1 LPSGKGEGDSF
12 KTLPA
17 ETQEQIEGCSGEEW
31 TKKDVFEL
39 LKAIIT
45 GKTTG
50 LNIGQNRGFTAQV
63 LNPNKLKNK
72 FKDLLRKRKKG
83 LDFPFL
89 RSNKFYLNII
99 EDMSKDLA
107 GYMNAF
113 VKQDA
118 QEIRRL
124 LGKKEYEYLS
134 DEKASPSIGR
144 YCKTGF
150 KRQDRSRLFMGFADL
165 VNKNPMAI
173 DSLAKKYIVKGY
185 KDLDRMAPNLRE
197 FDTTDVRYNQDTWNS
212 KAHDKTSGNILN
224 DLVKLSNHLDSI
236 NEKAFSDRIE
246 DIILET
252 LEEK

>member
-1 LPSGKGEGDSF
+1 
-12 KTLPA
+12 
-17 ETQEQIEGCSGEEW
+17 
-31 TKKDVFEL
+31 
-39 LKAIIT
+39 
-45 GKTTG
+45 
-50 LNIGQNRGFTAQV
+50 
-63 LNPNKLKNK
+63 
-72 FKDLLRKRKKG
+72 
-83 LDFPFL
+83 
-89 RSNKFYLNII
+89 
-99 EDMSKDLA
+99 MSEDLA
-107 GYMNAF
+107 SYMNAF

-118 QEIRRL
+118 DAIRNL

-150 KRQDRSRLFMGFADL
+150 KRQDRSRLFLAFSDL

-185 KDLDRMAPNLRE
+185 KDLDRLAPNIRE
-197 FDTTDVRYNQDTWNS
+197 FDTTDVRYQTIEADDS
-212 KAHDKTSGNILN
+212 LEKSSSNILN

-252 LEEK
+252 LGEK